1 MTPASNSGGSRR
13 SVPPPWCR
21 RQSSRGSRAWNA
33 WPGIRANLPF
43 PEKMF
48 LGELA
53 ISPDGTRLAF
63 TASKAGGQ
71 PALWIRNL
79 DGSTAQPVA
88 GAENAF
94 FPFWSPDSRFVGF
107 FANRKLKR
115 VDPSGG
121 TILTI
126 CDADRGVGRTC
137 HPIAPIV

>member
-1 MTPASNSGGSRR
+1 
-13 SVPPPWCR
+13 
-21 RQSSRGSRAWNA
+21 
-33 WPGIRANLPF
+33 
-43 PEKMF
+43 MF

-71 PALWIRNL
+71 PALWIRDL
-79 DGSTAQPVA
+79 DGPSAQPVA

-94 FPFWSPDSRFVGF
+94 FPFWSPDGRFIGF
-107 FANRKLKR
+107 FADGKLKR

-126 CDADRGVGRTC
+126 CDADRGVGARGTATGRSSSRRF
-137 HPIAPIV
+137 PRLSSTAWRRAAANPSP